1 MIQLKNLAL
10 ILLTFI
16 TSTGFSQIQSNCEV
30 PQNLQTAYATDVANL
45 TVKRLYQNDSPD
57 TCFIT
62 IPQIHQDSIW
72 EGLATIFNASSV
84 PGRDSI
90 FDIFCIHQE
99 NQNIKL
105 RKDILVYTD
114 SSSQWT
120 EYWQNLEILTGD
132 SELDNLLSYYGFSI
146 ESYTDIS
153 YSDSYDGRVKFITEQ
168 DINTIAFC
176 DSLETFE
183 GIHHASPNSSYLE
196 GNDID
201 YNVIEGVKYFDFR
214 LINCGFDWG
223 TCYYYTWKYEV
234 HQDCYVDFAGI
245 IAETYELPD
254 PQNCNITTHS
264 DNNYSNSINIYPNPT
279 KGEVSISINDKEIHN
294 FSLEVSDIHGKIILK
309 KEIQTNNLRL
319 DLPNGLYFL
328 KLTDKENVYTKKL
341 IINK

>member
-1 MIQLKNLAL
+1 MIKLKNLAL
-10 ILLTFI
+10 ILLIFI
-16 TSTGFSQIQSNCEV
+16 SSTGFSQIQSSCEV

-105 RKDILVYTD
+105 RKDILVYTN

-120 EYWQNLEILTGD
+120 EYWQNLEILTED
-132 SELDNLLSYYGFSI
+132 PELNNLLSNYGFSI

-153 YSDSYDGRVKFITEQ
+153 YSDLYDGRVKFITEQ

-201 YNVIEGVKYFDFR
+201 YNVIDGVKYFDFR

-279 KGEVSISINDKEIHN
+279 NGEITVSIGN
-294 FSLEVSDIHGKIILK
+294 
-309 KEIQTNNLRL
+309 KEIQDFSIMVTDIQGKTVINTKKQKNKLML
-319 DLPNGLYFL
+319 DLPNGIYLL
-328 KLTDKENVYTKKL
+328 KITNNEISYKNKL